1 MKRHRV
7 IQWAT
12 GSIGCMAIRA
22 IAQRPKL
29 LELAGCYVSSDAKR
43 GRDAGE
49 IAGIAPLGVRAT
61 NRIDDI
67 LAIDADCVHYAPLHP
82 DHDAVCRLLERGF
95 DVVTP
100 SFYVHPAA
108 TPPGLRDRLARACER
123 GSSTL
128 HGTGIHPGF
137 SGDRLA
143 LTFASLAQSVRQI
156 ITEEVADLSP
166 HPSRAM
172 MFDGL
177 GFGAEPA
184 HVRANPPAVLRT
196 MDEFF
201 RQSQVLVAQSLG
213 ETPDGFE
220 SAHDVAVA
228 TERIEVRSGTIE
240 RGRVAAQQ
248 FEWRTLVRGHP
259 LVVFRGFWKM
269 TDALDPGWK
278 FSTLKYSVTIE
289 GEPSV
294 RCGFEPGSTFVGT
307 PDPAFDTGKAGRLWT
322 AMLGVNAIPAVC
334 EAKPGFL
341 TVADLPPARVLPP
354 VIVR

>member
-1 MKRHRV
+1 M
-7 IQWAT
+7 QWAT
-12 GSIGCMAIRA
+12 GSIGQMAIRA
-22 IAQRPKL
+22 IAERPA
-29 LELAGCYVSSDAKR
+29 LELVGCFVSSEAKQ

-49 IAGIAPLGVRAT
+49 LAGIGPLGVSAT
-61 NRIDDI
+61 RDI
-67 LAIDADCVHYAPLHP
+67 EEILGLDADCVHYAPLHP
-82 DHDAVCRLLERGF
+82 DHGVVCRLLERGF

-100 SFYVHPAA
+100 SFYVHPDALA
-108 TPPGLRDRLARACER
+108 PALRDRLAAACAK
-123 GSSTL
+123 GGSTL

-143 LTFASLAQSVRQI
+143 LTFASLAQEVRQI
-156 ITEEVADLSP
+156 VTEEVADLAP

-177 GFGAEPA
+177 GFGDPPA

-196 MDEFF
+196 MDAFF
-201 RQSQVLVAQSLG
+201 RQSQRLVADALG
-213 ETPDGFE
+213 AEPDGFE
-220 SAHDVAVA
+220 TAHDVAVA
-228 TERIEVRSGTIE
+228 IARTEVRAGVIEAGT
-240 RGRVAAQQ
+240 VAAQQ

-269 TDALDPGWK
+269 TDALDPAWS

-289 GEPSV
+289 GTPSV

-307 PDPAFDTGKAGRLWT
+307 PDPAFDAGRAGRLWT

-334 EAKPGFL
+334 EAPPGFL
-341 TVADLPPARVLPP
+341 TVADLPPSRVLPP
-354 VIVR
+354 VSLR